1 MTERANPPRP
11 ASASHW
17 FRVYNTLVDDPKVQ
31 QLPDAL
37 FKALVNLWCL
47 ASQNGG
53 ALPPTDDVAYKLR
66 MKPAR
71 VAELVKK
78 LLAAGLLEREGGIV
92 FPHNWG
98 SRQFQSDCSTPRVQR
113 FRERQ
118 RQMAGGAAQRASD
131 TVDEVAQN
139 DDRET
144 RSGVRGVGKN
154 LEAELRQAIVQAFAA
169 AHASGVPDTA
179 RAGVWLSQ
187 GYDAGI
193 ILAVVTDIVARKPN
207 LASLNYFDGPIREA
221 HAARAPKRLPVGEA
235 PQLKIE
241 DAVRMFATT
250 RHWSRYAGPAP
261 GLGGCRAP
269 PALLAQYGLLPDG
282 RIDPD
287 KPVAAPIASD
297 RTLQAEGERA

>member
-71 VAELVKK
+71 AAELVKK
-78 LLAAGLLEREGGIV
+78 LLSAGLLEREGSVV

-98 SRQFQSDCSTPRVQR
+98 NRQFQSDCSTPRIQR

-118 RQMAGGAAQRASD
+118 RQMVGGVGRHASD
-131 TVDEVAQN
+131 TADEAAQN
-139 DDRET
+139 HTRET
-144 RSGVRGVGKN
+144 RPGAREAGKN
-154 LEAELRQAIVQAFAA
+154 LEAELRKAIVQAFAA
-169 AHASGVPDTA
+169 AHASGVPDTD

-193 ILAVVTDIVARKPN
+193 ILAVVTEIVARKPN
-207 LASLNYFDGPIREA
+207 LASLNYFDAPIREA

-261 GLGGCRAP
+261 GLAGCRAP
-269 PALLAQYGLLPDG
+269 PSLLAQYGLLPDG
-282 RIDPD
+282 RVDPN
-287 KPVAAPIASD
+287 KSVAASIAFD
-297 RTLQAEGERA
+297 RTLQPEGHTL